1 MRGGDNTYCWW
12 EKGKDERERE
22 SERAGQVSE
31 IKAAKKPRNAETI
44 TVRRRGGITKNP
56 KTVKTGCKMN
66 CDAVC
71 EPLLNTSVFDNVM
84 TD

>member
-1 MRGGDNTYCWW
+1 M
-12 EKGKDERERE
+12 RERE

-56 KTVKTGCKMN
+56 KT
-66 CDAVC
+66 
-71 EPLLNTSVFDNVM
+71 EL
-84 TD
+84 